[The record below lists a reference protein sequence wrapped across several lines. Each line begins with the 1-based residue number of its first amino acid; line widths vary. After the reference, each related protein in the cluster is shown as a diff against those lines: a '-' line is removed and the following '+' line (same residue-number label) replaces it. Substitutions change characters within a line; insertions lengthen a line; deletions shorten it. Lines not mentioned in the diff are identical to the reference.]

1 LQTKNLLPSF
11 EEAGHVATTIIE
23 SMLQAAFEL
32 GEKFVSACQ
41 QEFSRGV
48 IGPFALQCVIRSG
61 PPQKEFV
68 VYDISLRMP
77 GSPGIKFTPY
87 SEYLFG
93 RSVSMGQRVAME
105 IKKAQQLGALDLI
118 LT

>member
-1 LQTKNLLPSF
+1 
-11 EEAGHVATTIIE
+11 
-23 SMLQAAFEL
+23 
-32 GEKFVSACQ
+32 
-41 QEFSRGV
+41 
-48 IGPFALQCVIRSG
+48 
-61 PPQKEFV
+61 
-68 VYDISLRMP
+68 MP